1 MAIADVYDALISKR
15 VYKQAMSHEQ
25 AVEIIKEGK
34 GKQFDPL
41 LIDLFLEIE
50 NEFFAISEKYRD

>member
-1 MAIADVYDALISKR
+1 MVIADVYDALISKR

-34 GKQFDPL
+34 GKRFDPL